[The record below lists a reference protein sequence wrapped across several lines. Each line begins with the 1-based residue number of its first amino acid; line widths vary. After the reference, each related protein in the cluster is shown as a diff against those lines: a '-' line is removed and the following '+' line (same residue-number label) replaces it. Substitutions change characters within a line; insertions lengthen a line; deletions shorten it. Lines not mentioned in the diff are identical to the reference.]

1 MVMWLLAL
9 AISWNAAR
17 WRVGGLPA
25 SLPAMSKPTT
35 PSSRWRRASSA
46 MSLELAAWR
55 MAVASVPIVIG
66 RPALPSRKPSST
78 ASTTSSSVRPPSMC
92 SSGAKRTSA

>member
-1 MVMWLLAL
+1 MWLLAL

-17 WRVGGLPA
+17 CRVGGLPA

-35 PSSRWRRASSA
+35 PESRWRSASSA
-46 MSLELAAWR
+46 ISLELAAWR
-55 MAVASVPIVIG
+55 MAVASVPMVIG
-66 RPALPSRKPSST
+66 RPALPSRNPSST
-78 ASTTSSSVRPPSMC
+78 DSTTSSRVRPPSMC